1 MSEFSTPSASA
12 VILAAGNGSRAGSA
26 DGKPKQFREIAG
38 IPLLAH
44 SLQTFERCGQT
55 GEIVI
60 VAPEKHLELTGEIA
74 DRFGISKGKVV
85 AGGETRFESARAGF
99 AKTSKDAKAV
109 VFHDAARPFVQ
120 ISHILEVISGALETG
135 AATAGI
141 PLDDSIKK
149 TRPLC
154 GKQGGICVEKT
165 VSRSQVWRIQTPQ
178 AFRRELLAEIYEKF
192 SGDPSEIGDETAL
205 FERAGGKAA
214 VVAGSRR
221 NMKITTEEDF
231 VIAEAIAKISKPEIE
246 DKVL

>member
-1 MSEFSTPSASA
+1 MPEFSTLSASA
-12 VILAAGNGSRAGSA
+12 VILAAGNGSRAGAA

-38 IPLLAH
+38 IPLVAH

-60 VAPEKHLELTGEIA
+60 VAPEKNLELAGKIA
-74 DRFGISKGKVV
+74 DRFGISKAKVI
-85 AGGETRFESARAGF
+85 AGGKTRFESARAGF
-99 AKTSKDAKAV
+99 EKTREDAEAI

-120 ISHILEVISGALETG
+120 ISHILEVIRGALETG

-149 TRPLC
+149 TRPLSE
-154 GKQGGICVEKT
+154 KQGGILVEKT
-165 VSRSQVWRIQTPQ
+165 VSRSRVWRIQTPQ
-178 AFRRELLAEIYEKF
+178 AFRRKPLAEIYEKF
-192 SGDPSEIGDETAL
+192 SGNPCEIGDETAL
-205 FERAGGKAA
+205 FEKAGGKVT

-221 NMKITTEEDF
+221 NMKITTEDDF